1 MSFLTARFRR
11 SQIASVNHGAAF
23 SARLARGVDL
33 RTAASTDHLHTS
45 HEVPFP
51 APICSN
57 YTPVAVLHRTLLLQC
72 AGCPILSAVSSRK
85 GWEPR
90 IPTNGPGIGFSGYG
104 EVGPLSAERPD
115 VVHHEPQPAKP
126 TASPIPKYSA
136 FQATY
141 FLFPPTF
148 YAFRI
153 SSSRRPESLAK
164 SANNLQLI
172 KW

>member
-1 MSFLTARFRR
+1 VVPTNIHGRRVARVPIRR
-11 SQIASVNHGAAF
+11 NELKMGAPGASPLGTW
-23 SARLARGVDL
+23 D
-33 RTAASTDHLHTS
+33 STDIVS
-45 HEVPFP
+45 
-51 APICSN
+51 
-57 YTPVAVLHRTLLLQC
+57 PVFLLLGIC
-72 AGCPILSAVSSRK
+72 WVSFYGRVAHPEFLKSYSAHKFGCPILSAVSSRK

-90 IPTNGPGIGFSGYG
+90 IPTNGPGIGFLGCG

-115 VVHHEPQPAKP
+115 SGHHEPQPAKP

-153 SSSRRPESLAK
+153 SSSCRPKSLAK

>member
-1 MSFLTARFRR
+1 MPTAHRR
-11 SQIASVNHGAAF
+11 VARVPIRRNELKMGAPGASPLGTW
-23 SARLARGVDL
+23 D
-33 RTAASTDHLHTS
+33 STDIVSPVFLL
-45 HEVPFP
+45 FD
-51 APICSN
+51 ICWVSF
-57 YTPVAVLHRTLLLQC
+57 YRRVAHPEFLKSYSAHKF
-72 AGCPILSAVSSRK
+72 GCPILSAVSSRK

-115 VVHHEPQPAKP
+115 VGYHEPQPAKP

-153 SSSRRPESLAK
+153 SSSCRPESLAK
-164 SANNLQLI
+164 
-172 KW
+172 KCK